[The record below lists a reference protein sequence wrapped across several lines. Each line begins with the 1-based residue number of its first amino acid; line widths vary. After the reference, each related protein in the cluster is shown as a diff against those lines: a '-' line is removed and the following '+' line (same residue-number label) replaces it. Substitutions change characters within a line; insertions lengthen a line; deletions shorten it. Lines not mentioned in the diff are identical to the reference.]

1 MAEASLN
8 EKIPDPVLV
17 SFDNEKQMNDFHNA
31 MHNICEAV
39 VSAAKRGVFTKE
51 EMDIITPSYHVVYN
65 GKKKFG
71 E

>member
-1 MAEASLN
+1 
-8 EKIPDPVLV
+8 
-17 SFDNEKQMNDFHNA
+17 MNDFHNA

-39 VSAAKRGVFTKE
+39 VTAAKRGVFTKE
-51 EMDIITPSYHVVYN
+51 EMDVIIPSYHVVYN

>member
-17 SFDNEKQMNDFHNA
+17 SFDNEKQMNDFHA